1 MEFLF
6 ALLRRKIYD
15 SKIITADYLIENID
29 LSFEVWKNIHGTNIS
44 LSMTFAS
51 LYSLTG

>member
-29 LSFEVWKNIHGTNIS
+29 LSFEVWKKYPWNKH
-44 LSMTFAS
+44 LSFDDFAS
-51 LYSLTG
+51 LSSLTG